1 MKLWKH
7 PSNYI
12 GATWEGWL
20 VFLGRNRDSD
30 CLVNSNFDT
39 ALSRVRAVMSKDS
52 VPGEDDCATVQVVS
66 ENHWLCGWVEW
77 VAIHPSDTAAVAEA
91 EAIES
96 ELENYP
102 VLDEEDFSRREDEEA
117 QTVWRNCYNAR
128 ERVAYMREHASQ
140 FDWRDF
146 ADLRAQVRGEYF
158 TGYASELIS

>member
-1 MKLWKH
+1 M
-7 PSNYI
+7 
-12 GATWEGWL
+12 
-20 VFLGRNRDSD
+20 FLGRNRDSD

-117 QTVWRNCYNAR
+117 QTVWRNCYNVR
-128 ERVAYMREHASQ
+128 ERVEYIRRHRSQ
-140 FDWRDF
+140 FEFRDL
-146 ADLRAQVRGEYF
+146 ADMLACVRGKYF
-158 TGYASELIS
+158 AGYACELIN